1 MKRKRKSTTRAKARK
16 PAKRRKVAR
25 KTGAAKMTGLK
36 KARLKKTIASLK
48 TCIKHLE
55 KEIR

>member
-1 MKRKRKSTTRAKARK
+1 MKRKSMAKSKAHS
-16 PAKRRKVAR
+16 PAKRRKATR
-25 KTGAAKMTGLK
+25 KTAKTTMTGLK

-48 TCIKHLE
+48 TGIKHLE